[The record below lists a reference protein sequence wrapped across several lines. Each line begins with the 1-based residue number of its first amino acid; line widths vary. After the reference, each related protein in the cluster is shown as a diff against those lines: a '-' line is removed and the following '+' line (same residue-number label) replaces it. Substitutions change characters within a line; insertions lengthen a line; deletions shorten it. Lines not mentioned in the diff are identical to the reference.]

1 MNEILH
7 NFQRQKKEIL
17 IAGDFNLDLLKI
29 NENQHIKEY
38 FDLIM
43 ANGFLPKITL
53 PTRLT
58 HQGGTLID
66 NIFVKLSNHCV
77 ETTAGILLQQI
88 SDHQPC
94 FLIFDTFQ
102 YNHVSCKTVKVYTN
116 DSESISKFKD
126 EMAYQCSLD
135 RYGEDN
141 PNANYD
147 ILHNSITTT
156 LAKHLPIKTVRF
168 NKHKHKRMKWITHGI
183 IRSVK
188 YRDKLYGKM
197 KKARTEQEYYLCK
210 TNLQTYNR
218 ILKQTIR
225 NAKKQYYQTCFNNY
239 RDDIRKTWKTINDV
253 LGRVPKSVENPKYF
267 TVNNET
273 VTNPESIAN
282 EFNKYFVNIGSEL
295 ANKIIMPDNKNYK
308 DYLTNPVETVFEFKN
323 TNGDEVVKIIDKLK
337 PKTSCGVDGLSNKIL
352 KEVKNEIAPCLA
364 KIINQSIINKTF
376 PDKLKIAKVVP
387 IFKNNEPTLF
397 CNYRPV
403 PVLPS
408 ISKIFERILHS
419 QLQNYFIES
428 RLFYESQYGFR
439 PSHSTELAALE
450 LLDQI
455 ISKMDDNEVPLNI
468 YLDLSKAFDTLD
480 HEILLAKLDY
490 YGIRGDAF
498 LLMQNYLT
506 NRKQYVCFNDA
517 NSQYSNINTGVP
529 QGSILGPLLFLI
541 YVNDINLASSCFHP
555 VIYADDTTLSTTINY
570 FNEDGIFTNIEDNIN
585 TEIGK
590 VTDWLKLNK
599 LSLNVKKTKAMLF
612 HTVQRKVKVPNLIIE
627 GSAVVFVK
635 ELIFW
640 VLC

>member
-1 MNEILH
+1 MDSLLDMIRDGDENDADDDIPSWFKLSSYYDNDAFIDLLKNKQCPFNIISLNCQSLNAKFDQISVYIESLRQQLCNIDALCVQETWLNDNSSTSHLQIEGYNLITKSCSCSAHGGVAIYLNDQLNYRLLSVSSQSNTWDGMFLEIDNFSNANRSIIIGNIYRPPHNNVANYRTFFDEMNEILH

-147 ILHNSITTT
+147 ILHNSITTS

-308 DYLTNPVETVFEFKN
+308 DYLTIPVETVFEFKN
-323 TNGDEVVKIIDKLK
+323 TNRDEVVKIIDKLK
-337 PKTSCGVDGLSNKIL
+337 PKTSCG
-352 KEVKNEIAPCLA
+352 
-364 KIINQSIINKTF
+364 
-376 PDKLKIAKVVP
+376 
-387 IFKNNEPTLF
+387 
-397 CNYRPV
+397 
-403 PVLPS
+403 
-408 ISKIFERILHS
+408 
-419 QLQNYFIES
+419 
-428 RLFYESQYGFR
+428 
-439 PSHSTELAALE
+439 
-450 LLDQI
+450 
-455 ISKMDDNEVPLNI
+455 
-468 YLDLSKAFDTLD
+468 
-480 HEILLAKLDY
+480 
-490 YGIRGDAF
+490 
-498 LLMQNYLT
+498 
-506 NRKQYVCFNDA
+506 
-517 NSQYSNINTGVP
+517 
-529 QGSILGPLLFLI
+529 
-541 YVNDINLASSCFHP
+541 
-555 VIYADDTTLSTTINY
+555 
-570 FNEDGIFTNIEDNIN
+570 
-585 TEIGK
+585 
-590 VTDWLKLNK
+590 W
-599 LSLNVKKTKAMLF
+599 
-612 HTVQRKVKVPNLIIE
+612 TV
-627 GSAVVFVK
+627 
-635 ELIFW
+635 
-640 VLC
+640 